1 LSDEQIHRELDGLLR
16 IEREPRG
23 RDSPAENVQSPAT
36 VGAIPHSTAEQH
48 SPGNNRRK
56 QQQAGPLQVREQ
68 KDEIDFS
75 QHQSNSIQDEA
86 LLDEAWSVP
95 ASCAPAPA
103 QKHEEQREC
112 GGDDEVA
119 EQENGP
125 PAVGLSVL
133 DLREQRIHES
143 SRGETYFQSAARSG
157 EGVVA
162 RA

>member
-1 LSDEQIHRELDGLLR
+1 MDCCAFS
-16 IEREPRG
+16 EPRG
-23 RDSPAENVQSPAT
+23 RDSLAENVQSPAT

-86 LLDEAWSVP
+86 LPDEAWSVP

-143 SRGETYFQSAARSG
+143 SRGEAYFLSAARSG
-157 EGVVA
+157 GSVVP